1 MSPGDFDER
10 VPKMMVV
17 LQELVKDGRLE
28 GVEMKLDEIRGL
40 QVAYLSATA
49 SVTADIVY
57 AVPAG
62 KVVIAKDLTLT
73 NMAVAPALIDI
84 FDGAAQLDA
93 IIVAAGDSVVIGRS
107 YRFETS
113 IIIYCS
119 VWLAQTSYSVSY
131 YEYPLTNRATV
142 PP

>member
-10 VPKMMVV
+10 VPKMMTIT
-17 LQELVKDGRLE
+17 QELVKDGRLE

-40 QVAYLSATA
+40 QTAYLSATA
-49 SVTADIVY
+49 SATADLVY
-57 AVPAG
+57 TVPAG
-62 KVVIAKDLTLT
+62 KVVIAKDMTLT
-73 NMAVAPALIDI
+73 NMGAAVCLFDI

-93 IIVAAGDSVVIGRS
+93 IIVAANDSVVLSRS
-107 YRFETS
+107 YRFETT

-119 VWLAQTSYSVSY
+119 IWLAQTSYSVSY
-131 YEYPLTNRATV
+131 YEFKETNRATT